1 MIILDSTFLIDLIR
15 SQNNVKHKS
24 ADNLLKEMI
33 EEKKNFSTTFV
44 NVYELYK
51 GAYRT
56 NDIEGSLY
64 RINEVLNDIDII
76 ENSEKYYK
84 VYGRISAEL
93 ERKGT
98 PIGKFD
104 ELVAAIVLY
113 NSAKLITNNSKDF
126 EKILPPSDI
135 INH

>member
-1 MIILDSTFLIDLIR
+1 MTALFLIDLIR

-64 RINEVLNDIDII
+64 RIKEVLNDIDII

>member
-1 MIILDSTFLIDLIR
+1 
-15 SQNNVKHKS
+15 
-24 ADNLLKEMI
+24 MI

-64 RINEVLNDIDII
+64 RIKEVLNDIDII

-113 NSAKLITNNSKDF
+113 NSAKLITNNCKDF